1 MCEANLA
8 WDGEFPE
15 TLTKRWKEWY
25 EQFPERCT
33 VPRTLAPNQQ
43 PILSVSLHA
52 FGDASKDGV
61 AAAVYAVIEQENGT
75 TQGLVCSK
83 SRIAKR
89 NLTIPRLELVSG
101 HMAANLVTNVETA
114 IGNEKV
120 TSVHCWL
127 DSTVALYWING
138 QGD

>member
-1 MCEANLA
+1 VV
-8 WDGEFPE
+8 
-15 TLTKRWKEWY
+15 R
-25 EQFPERCT
+25 T
-33 VPRTLAPNQQ
+33 VSRTLHSTEDIGPQLTT
-43 PILSVSLHA
+43 ILSVSLHA

-61 AAAVYAVIEQENGT
+61 DAAVSAVIEQENGA

-101 HMAANLVTNVETA
+101 HMAANLVANVDTA

-127 DSTVALYWING
+127 DSTVALYWFNG
-138 QGD
+138 IDSL